1 MLETILS
8 TTQAL
13 TNSHPLHTISRV
25 SLSFSFT
32 SRRWHDG
39 DWSPVFS
46 WGKMF
51 LTSFFARGTAWPSF
65 SIWARLVAPVFEQC
79 PGCTARRETSAARIS
94 HAVEDLDVW
103 LHFPGDD
110 GLIRCNV
117 EGLHLVTLQRQF
129 LKNMSLSSKTHPSV
143 SLILK
148 CSWIIHAICRHVS
161 FLLLR
166 SLLLNTD
173 HRFEVCVDDLLEGT
187 GNFQVKIS
195 KSPSAAIGFDVV
207 RAAGPLAESFS
218 PNSKPM
224 PAPVWSQQWTHHSE
238 HSFAKFH
245 MR

>member
-1 MLETILS
+1 
-8 TTQAL
+8 
-13 TNSHPLHTISRV
+13 
-25 SLSFSFT
+25 
-32 SRRWHDG
+32 
-39 DWSPVFS
+39 
-46 WGKMF
+46 MF

-65 SIWARLVAPVFEQC
+65 SIWARLVATVFEQC
-79 PGCTARRETSAARIS
+79 PGCTARRETSAALIS

-103 LHFPGDD
+103 LHFPEMMVSSDVVLKD
-110 GLIRCNV
+110 C
-117 EGLHLVTLQRQF
+117 TLQRQF

-166 SLLLNTD
+166 SSLLNTD
-173 HRFEVCVDDLLEGT
+173 HRFEVCVADLLEGT

-195 KSPSAAIGFDVV
+195 RSPSAAIGFDVV

-224 PAPVWSQQWTHHSE
+224 PAPVWSPLWTHHSE